1 MKRNNISILSAIK
14 PASKKIKFPRL
25 DLTLVLQF
33 IATISFTG
41 IILFINYFFI
51 KESDYDLTP
60 VTILVIINII
70 LLPIVSVLWYQF
82 IIELKQLS
90 TNPR

>member
-14 PASKKIKFPRL
+14 PASKKIKFPSF

-33 IATISFTG
+33 IATISFG
-41 IILFINYFFI
+41 ILLFINYFFI
-51 KESDYDLTP
+51 KEIDYDLTP
-60 VTILVIINII
+60 VTILVIINIL

-90 TNPR
+90 TKPR

>member
-33 IATISFTG
+33 IATILFTS
-41 IILFINYFFI
+41 ILLFINFFFI
-51 KESDYDLTP
+51 KEINNDITP
-60 VTILVIINII
+60 VTIILIINII
-70 LLPIVSVLWYQF
+70 LLPIVSVFWYEF
-82 IIELKQLS
+82 IIELKKLS